1 MLAAALKTFVILAV
15 IGGAPFCAL
24 AQAPS
29 ADEPG
34 QTYITPFV
42 ESDIY
47 RLQIYGDVFAEGM
60 MPGLIEGMAADQ
72 RLQIQRKIKPVGPL
86 VKPEFDEEFKAE
98 ETAREVVHVGVV
110 MLGHGDRNHF
120 RVPGGKRIQ
129 LGTDEWRA
137 EYGRRV
143 DRVIRALKRRNTAVY
158 WVGLPI
164 LRRPEANDDAVI
176 INEVVRE
183 RAFLNGVKFVDIYTG
198 FADAEGNY
206 DRYGPDISGKPQL
219 LREADGILFTSIGNR
234 KLANFVEREI
244 KRDLAAARS
253 ARVIPLAG
261 SDAEQQRVNPTKSA
275 AAAARAPGS
284 PPEKDGR
291 TPAAGAQQPRTP
303 QATNLQS
310 TADTSGDQKA
320 ETVRVS
326 IRQIGATGRE
336 ETQAID
342 IVRPAIPAAVIALL
356 TRRERAD
363 QAAVIG
369 DAVIDDIG
377 NGLSVMNTIT
387 SSGEAQTNATTG
399 RRKLPPTHTPDY
411 KVLVK
416 GERLP
421 SKPGRADDA
430 TWPRSEAPI
439 ALAPAASAQ
448 PPSVTRPSQTAP
460 ARVIPPQP
468 AAPKQQPKG

>member
-1 MLAAALKTFVILAV
+1 MLAVALKAVVILAFLM
-15 IGGAPFCAL
+15 GLPSRGL

-60 MPGLIEGMAADQ
+60 MPGLIEGLASDQ
-72 RLQIQRKIKPVGPL
+72 RIQIQRKVKPIGPL

-98 ETAREVVHVGVV
+98 ESAREVVHVGVV
-110 MLGHGDRNHF
+110 MLGYGDRNHF

-129 LGTDEWRA
+129 LGTEEWRA
-137 EYGRRV
+137 EYGRRA
-143 DRVIRALKRRNTAVY
+143 DRVIKALKRRNTAVY

-176 INEVVRE
+176 INEVIRE
-183 RAFLNGVKFVDIYTG
+183 RAFLNGIKFVDIYAG

-219 LREADGILFTSIGNR
+219 LREADGILFTTIGNR
-234 KLANFVEREI
+234 KLANFVERDI
-244 KRDLAAARS
+244 KRDLAAARN

-261 SDAEQQRVNPTKSA
+261 SDAEQQRVNPTKATA
-275 AAAARAPGS
+275 APARAPGA
-284 PPEKDGR
+284 PADKDGR
-291 TPAAGAQQPRTP
+291 TQPPRVALPANQP
-303 QATNLQS
+303 A
-310 TADTSGDQKA
+310 ADTSGDQKA
-320 ETVRVS
+320 ETVRIS
-326 IRQIGATGRE
+326 IRQVGATGRE
-336 ETQAID
+336 ETQTID

-356 TRRERAD
+356 TRRESAD
-363 QAAVIG
+363 QATVVG

-416 GERLP
+416 GERLL

-430 TWPRSEAPI
+430 SWPRSEAPI
-439 ALAPAASAQ
+439 AVAPVPALAQ
-448 PPSVTRPSQTAP
+448 PGVTRPARSAP
-460 ARVIPPQP
+460 SPT
-468 AAPKQQPKG
+468 APKQQPKGYN

>member
-1 MLAAALKTFVILAV
+1 MLAAALKAFVILAV
-15 IGGAPFCAL
+15 LMGVPSRGM
-24 AQAPS
+24 AQVPS

-60 MPGLIEGMAADQ
+60 MPGLIEGLASDQ
-72 RLQIQRKIKPVGPL
+72 RVQIQRKVKPVGPL
-86 VKPEFDEEFKAE
+86 VKPEFDEEFKVE
-98 ETAREVVHVGVV
+98 EAAREMVHVGVV

-143 DRVIRALKRRNTAVY
+143 DRVIKALKRRNTAVY

-176 INEVVRE
+176 LNEVIRE
-183 RAFLNGVKFVDIYTG
+183 RAILNGVKFVDIYAG

-219 LREADGILFTSIGNR
+219 LREADGILFTTIGNR

-244 KRDLAAARS
+244 KRDIAAARN
-253 ARVIPLAG
+253 ARVLPLAG
-261 SDAEQQRVNPTKSA
+261 SDAEQQRVNPTKA
-275 AAAARAPGS
+275 TAVPARAPGA
-284 PPEKDGR
+284 PAEKDGR
-291 TPAAGAQQPRTP
+291 TQVPRVAQPANQP
-303 QATNLQS
+303 AT
-310 TADTSGDQKA
+310 APDTSGDQKA
-320 ETVRVS
+320 ETVRIS
-326 IRQIGATGRE
+326 IRQVGATGRE
-336 ETQAID
+336 ETQTID

-356 TRRERAD
+356 TRRESAD
-363 QAAVIG
+363 QATVVG

-387 SSGEAQTNATTG
+387 SSGEAQTNAMTG

-421 SKPGRADDA
+421 PKPGRADDA
-430 TWPRSEAPI
+430 SWPRSEAPV
-439 ALAPAASAQ
+439 ALAPPAAQ
-448 PPSVTRPSQTAP
+448 PQPGVTRPAPSPSAP
-460 ARVIPPQP
+460 ARTAPLPS
-468 AAPKQQPKG
+468 APKQQPKG